1 MTAEAP
7 AGSDAVPA
15 TAAPLPAASGPAD
28 RTGWRPCAADDPG
41 PAVLRT
47 GWGLDASRAERLCR
61 ESINDLWRFRT
72 HRGEVVLK
80 ALGQPATTAWLD
92 FQRAAGELAAEAGL
106 PVPLSVPTPDGGPVA
121 HHHGRQWQL
130 RPYRQ
135 GQLFTPDA
143 PGHLTQI
150 ARALNTLHRLP
161 VTAFGH
167 APASPGDE
175 IAFWRAAGEEGWNQL
190 DNALAPV
197 LTAPR
202 RANAVAAWRAVRQR
216 AVAELDDAGYDTLP
230 AVLTHGEVAGS
241 NLVFDREG
249 TLRALLDWDAVQ
261 LRPRAYDLAKAALFL
276 GRIAR
281 GSLDIDPERAATV
294 VTGIAGEQP
303 LTDREAAVLV
313 PLLELYFVPT
323 PDRLRRM
330 AHTAPQHL
338 DWYVHWTL
346 EGARSVRRLLDPVI
360 RRLRGAG
367 TS

>member
-1 MTAEAP
+1 MTAKAP
-7 AGSDAVPA
+7 AGSDAAPA
-15 TAAPLPAASGPAD
+15 TAPPTAPSGPVD
-28 RTGWRPCAADDPG
+28 KTGWQPCAADDPG

-61 ESINDLWRFRT
+61 ESVNDLWRFRT
-72 HRGEVVLK
+72 DRGEVILK
-80 ALGQPATTAWLD
+80 ALGQPTTAAWLD

-106 PVPLSVPTPDGGPVA
+106 PVPLSVPTPDGAPVA

-130 RPYRQ
+130 RPYRP
-135 GQLFTPDA
+135 GQPFAPDSPA
-143 PGHLTQI
+143 HLTQT

-175 IAFWRAAGEEGWNQL
+175 TAFWRAAGEESWNQL
-190 DNALAPV
+190 DRALAPV

-202 RANAVAAWRAVRQR
+202 RTNAVAAWRAVHQR
-216 AVAELDDAGYDTLP
+216 AVAELDGAGYDTLP

-281 GSLDIDPERAATV
+281 GSLDIDPDRAATV
-294 VTGIAGEQP
+294 VAGITGGQP
-303 LTDREAAVLV
+303 LADREAAVLT

-330 AHTAPQHL
+330 AHTVPRHL

-346 EGARSVRRLLDPVI
+346 DGARRARSLLDPVI
-360 RRLRGAG
+360 RRLSGAG